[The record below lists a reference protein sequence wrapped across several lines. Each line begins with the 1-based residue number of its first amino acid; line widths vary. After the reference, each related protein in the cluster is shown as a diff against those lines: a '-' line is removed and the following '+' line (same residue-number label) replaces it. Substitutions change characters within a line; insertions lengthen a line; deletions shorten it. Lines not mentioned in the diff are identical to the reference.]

1 MVLSLMWSLWC
12 LLTQLGSQFNYV
24 NSLMSHYAVKTIL
37 QFYPEAPLLSPD
49 TNFHEAPRNLNI
61 SDTTAIAPQSASS
74 FKKHLTRRR
83 LGRSETWGRMAG
95 LSYKYLL
102 LRKLGS
108 THHYTHSNKYAAI
121 AGVKYH
127 FFTQQR
133 ESYSLFY
140 FHH

>member
-1 MVLSLMWSLWC
+1 MWSLWC

-61 SDTTAIAPQSASS
+61 SDTTVIVPQLASS
-74 FKKHLTRRR
+74 VKKHLARRR
-83 LGRSETWGRMAG
+83 LGRSETWGKMAV
-95 LSYKYLL
+95 LSYNLF

-108 THHYTHSNKYAAI
+108 TQHYTLSKKYTVI

-127 FFTQQR
+127 FFTQKR
-133 ESYSLFY
+133 ESYSLLY
-140 FHH
+140 LHH